1 MASTPEPTLAELER
15 ITDATFVEHVER
27 STVPF
32 LVEFTSPMCAPCLA
46 LEPVLREL
54 VDDYSG
60 RLRIGQ
66 LDIAHDPATPERYG
80 VRSAPT
86 MLLFD
91 QGQPVRR
98 LMGAKNK
105 RNLLE
110 ALGDHVPR

>member
-1 MASTPEPTLAELER
+1 LAELER
-15 ITDATFVEHVER
+15 VTDASFAEQVEA
-27 STVPF
+27 SAVPF

-54 VDDYSG
+54 VDDYGG
-60 RLRIGQ
+60 RLRVGQ
-66 LDIAHDPATPERYG
+66 LDVARDTDTPERFG

-86 MLLFD
+86 MLLFT
-91 QGQPVRR
+91 GGEPVRR

-110 ALGDHVPR
+110 ALSDHLLL